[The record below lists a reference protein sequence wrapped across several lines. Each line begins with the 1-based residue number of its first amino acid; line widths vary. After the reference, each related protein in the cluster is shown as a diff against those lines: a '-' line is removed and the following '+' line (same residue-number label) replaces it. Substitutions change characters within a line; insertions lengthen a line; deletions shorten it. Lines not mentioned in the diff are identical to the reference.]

1 MKKYVLL
8 FLFTIFFTSL
18 FAAPFKFLPHT
29 ITQPNGEVI
38 NCFVSGDEFFNWIH
52 DKEGYTIIQAPDG
65 YFYYATRKDGKI
77 IASSYKVNQVKPD
90 ETKLKKWLKISKT
103 EYKKRVESFKV
114 PGLKST
120 GPTYAPHTGTMNNLV
135 IYIRFSGDSE
145 IATTRNTYDD
155 KLNPTS
161 GNSLKAYYQEV
172 SYNNLTISST
182 HYPVCAEPSTTNAS
196 FEDSHERDYFRP
208 YNATTNTIGYN
219 NDTEKREREHQ
230 LLVDAV
236 TWINANHPVDAG
248 IEIDADGDGRVDNVC
263 FMIKGNSD
271 GWNDLLW
278 AHRWALYSQT
288 VNINGKRVYDYTFQP
303 ENQVSV
309 RTLCHEMFHALGAPD
324 LYHYDDGG
332 LDLSPVGRW
341 DIMEHGS
348 GHMGAY
354 MKWKYADA
362 KWITSIPEI
371 TSSGTYTLNPL
382 SSSTNNCFKIASPN
396 SASEFFIVEYRQGSG
411 TFESQIPGDGLIVYR
426 INDNFNGNA
435 NFDNS
440 NVFDEVYVYRPNGT
454 VTVNGDVDDAFY
466 SSISGRVAIDDSS
479 NPSSFLHD
487 GSAGGLSISN
497 ITSAG
502 ATISFDVY
510 ISSVESPQNFTASAS
525 STSQIDLS
533 WTLNSS
539 NENVLLAWSANGTFG
554 VPDNGTNYSVNEQ
567 LTGGGTILYIGNNTT
582 FNHSGLDPASYYY
595 YKIWSVSS
603 SNEYSSSVAT
613 KEATFCEEQNL
624 PLEEGFNG
632 TEISACW
639 TVEVVAQGAVEDEN
653 ASITQVQSGRYPDAN
668 PTEGSHMIQF
678 NSAYCGDGNIMRLSS
693 PQFSTVVDQ
702 SEIIVSF
709 SWHQDDTWPEYLD
722 FMTLQWSTDGTNWTD
737 GESYQRYNATTQWT
751 DQSYTL
757 PAEAEGKAKLQVA
770 FLFTSKYGY
779 NCYMDKL
786 RIGPDNSTLV
796 SDIKQSQF
804 IVYPNPSNG
813 FFQIKPIHQY
823 DNINIKVRDLNG
835 KLIYVDQPESIGVY
849 TIDLSNQAKGVY
861 LLEINFD
868 QKVINQKLIIK

>member
-8 FLFTIFFTSL
+8 LLFVAFFTSL
-18 FAAPFKFLPHT
+18 FAAPFKFLPHK
-29 ITQPNGEVI
+29 ITQPNGKVI

-52 DKEGYTIIQAPDG
+52 DKDGYTIIQAPDG
-65 YFYYATRKDGKI
+65 YFYYAIREDNKI
-77 IASSYKVNQVKPD
+77 VASSYKVNKVDPEKT
-90 ETKLKKWLKISKT
+90 ELKKWLKISKT
-103 EYKKRVESFKV
+103 EYKKRVESFKI
-114 PGLKST
+114 PALKST
-120 GPTYAPHTGTMNNLV
+120 GPSYAPHTGTMNNIV
-135 IYIRFSGDSE
+135 IYIRFLGDTE

-182 HYPVCAEPSTTNAS
+182 HYPACAEPSTTNAS
-196 FEDSHERDYFRP
+196 YEDSHERDYFRP
-208 YNATTNTIGYN
+208 YNETTNTIGYN

-230 LLVDAV
+230 LLVNAV
-236 TWINANHPVDAG
+236 NWINAYHPVDAALDV
-248 IEIDADGDGRVDNVC
+248 DADGDDRVDNVC

-278 AHRWALYSQT
+278 AHRWALYSHN

-303 ENQVSV
+303 ENQVNV

-332 LDLSPVGRW
+332 LDLSPVGHW
-341 DIMEHGS
+341 DIMEHGG

-362 KWITSIPEI
+362 KWVTDITEI

-396 SASEFFIVEYRQGSG
+396 SASEFFVLEYRQGSG

-426 INDNFNGNA
+426 INDNFDGNA

-440 NVFDEVYVYRPNGT
+440 NVFDEIYVYRPNGT
-454 VTVNGDVDDAFY
+454 TTVNGEVNDAFY
-466 SSISGRVAIDDSS
+466 SSESGREAIDDAS

-487 GSAGGLSISN
+487 GSSGGLSISN

-510 ISSVESPQNFTASAS
+510 ISSVESPQNFTAIAS

-533 WTLNSS
+533 WDLNSAS
-539 NENVLLAWSANGTFG
+539 ENILLAWSTDGTFG
-554 VPDNGTNYSVNEQ
+554 VPDNGTSYSADEQ
-567 LTGGGTILYIGNNTT
+567 LTGGGTVLYTGSNTT
-582 FNHSGLDPASYYY
+582 FNHSGLDPATYYY
-595 YKIWSVSS
+595 FKIWSESS
-603 SNEYSSSVAT
+603 SSEYSSSISA

-632 TEISACW
+632 SENSACW
-639 TVEVVAQGAVEDEN
+639 TIDVIQSNGVAPVLNQ
-653 ASITQVQSGRYPDAN
+653 ITSGKYPDAS
-668 PTEGSHMIQF
+668 PTEGTHMLQF
-678 NSAYCGDGNIMRLSS
+678 NSTYCDSDNQIRFIS
-693 PQFSTVVDQ
+693 PEFSTVDQ

-751 DQSYTL
+751 NQSFTL
-757 PAEAEGKAKLQVA
+757 PMEAEGKANLQIA

-796 SDIKQSQF
+796 SDIEQSHL

-813 FFQIKPIHQY
+813 LFQIKAKHRSEKVS
-823 DNINIKVRDLNG
+823 IKVRDLNG
-835 KLIYVDQPESIGVY
+835 KLVYSEQLNNKNIY

-861 LLEINFD
+861 LLEINVGE
-868 QKVINQKLIIK
+868 KMINKKLIVK